1 MMVRDMRSAASVRAV
16 DEQDRVGGSRRSP
29 RSARPRIG
37 LALAGGGPL
46 GAIYEIGA
54 LAALT
59 EALSLDFNDVDVYV
73 GVSAGSFIAAA
84 LANGITPHQ
93 ISRAFIESEKSR
105 DRFEPSILLKP
116 AYREYA
122 RRLASLPPLV
132 VGALCHY
139 VLDSGTAM
147 GAFERLGRAIPTG
160 IFSGKEVDKY
170 LGRIFSQPGRSND
183 FRHLSHQLYLVATD
197 LDTGESLAFGSD
209 DLKDVPISRAVQAS
223 AALPGLFPPV
233 EINGRYFVDGAL
245 RKTLHASIALDHGV
259 DLMLC
264 LNPLVP
270 FDASPHHRTRDRE
283 HHLDKLVEGGLPVVL
298 AQTFRSI
305 IHSRLG
311 ASMERYKT
319 AYPDTDIVLFEP
331 NRADADMFF
340 TNLFSYSSRRRLC
353 EHAYQKTRE
362 ELWKRRHELAPL
374 FARHGVEI
382 RTDVLRDPSL
392 TLVKSLRKS
401 RGMRLDTASTAATRA
416 LTHTLD
422 DLERWLHYTAA

>member
-1 MMVRDMRSAASVRAV
+1 MPDNARTPSGRADKARSRGPAL
-16 DEQDRVGGSRRSP
+16 
-29 RSARPRIG
+29 RPRIG

-59 EALSLDFNDVDVYV
+59 EALPIDFNDVDAYV
-73 GVSAGSFIAAA
+73 GVSAGGFIAAS
-84 LANGITPHQ
+84 LVNGITPHEM
-93 ISRAFIESEKSR
+93 SRVFIEGERSR
-105 DRFEPSILLKP
+105 DRFEPSILLRP
-116 AYREYA
+116 AFREYA
-122 RRLASLPPLV
+122 RRLASVPPLLA
-132 VGALCHY
+132 GALWHY
-139 VLDSGTAM
+139 ALGSSTM
-147 GAFERLGRAIPTG
+147 MSAFERLGRAIPTG
-160 IFSGKEVDKY
+160 IFSGEEVDRY
-170 LGRIFSQPGRSND
+170 LGEIFSQPGRTND
-183 FRHLSHQLYLVATD
+183 FRKLRHRLFLVATD
-197 LDTGESLAFGSD
+197 LDTGESVAFGTGGLD
-209 DLKDVPISRAVQAS
+209 DVPISRAVQAS

-233 EINGRYFVDGAL
+233 PIKGRYFVDGAL
-245 RKTLHASIALDHGV
+245 RKTLHASIALDQGI

-270 FDASPHHRTRDRE
+270 YDASPHHRTRDRE

-311 ASMERYKT
+311 AGMERYKT

-362 ELWKRRHELAPL
+362 ELWKRRHELAPVL
-374 FARHGVEI
+374 ERHGIEI
-382 RTDVLRDPSL
+382 RTDVLRDTSM
-392 TLVKSLRKS
+392 TLVKSLRRS
-401 RGMRLDTASTAATRA
+401 RGIWRETATTAATRA

-422 DLERWLHYTAA
+422 DLERWLRVSAA